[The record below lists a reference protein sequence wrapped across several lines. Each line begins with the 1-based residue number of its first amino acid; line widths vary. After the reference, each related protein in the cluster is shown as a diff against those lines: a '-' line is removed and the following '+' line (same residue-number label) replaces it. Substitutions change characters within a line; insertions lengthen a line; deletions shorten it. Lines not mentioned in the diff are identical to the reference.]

1 MYHPTVQDTI
11 QLVRP
16 LFEPNLDHGGD
27 SFFNHLTR
35 VAAGVEP
42 YGEKYVH
49 AAWMHDLIEDTPM
62 TLEDLAELGYHLEIL
77 DAVDLLTKRKGEK
90 YPDYID
96 RLIASKNPIAL
107 AVKISDQIDNTAI
120 KRFAVLPHFMRQALQ
135 KRYAG
140 VLPRLLAAAQ
150 EVL

>member
-1 MYHPTVQDTI
+1 MYHPTEEDTI

-16 LFEPNLDHGGD
+16 LFEPNLDHSGD
-27 SFFNHLTR
+27 NFFNHLKR
-35 VAAGVEP
+35 VVEGVRP
-42 YGEKYVH
+42 YGEKFVH
-49 AAWMHDLIEDTPM
+49 AAWLHDIVEDTSV

-77 DAVDLLTKRKGEK
+77 TAVDLLTRRKDEK

-96 RLIASKNPIAL
+96 RLIESRNPIAL
-107 AVKISDQIDNTAI
+107 AVKISDQVDNLNV
-120 KRFAVLPHFMRQALQ
+120 KRFAGLPHFMRQALQ

-140 VLPRLLAAAQ
+140 VLPRLLDAAQ